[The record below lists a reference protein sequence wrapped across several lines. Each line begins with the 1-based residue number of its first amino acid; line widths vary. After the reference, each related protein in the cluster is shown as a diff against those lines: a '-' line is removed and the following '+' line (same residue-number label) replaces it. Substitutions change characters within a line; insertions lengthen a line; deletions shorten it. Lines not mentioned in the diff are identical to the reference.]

1 MATNTLL
8 YTAEVDFPNAADL
21 DLFVGWY
28 AYRHAPDLFK
38 LGFKSCASY
47 RAVEGGMNIM
57 DIYDMDSSD
66 VFEAAG
72 YRDMS
77 AVKDPYVASIMRNA
91 RREAAT
97 IYTQRLVH
105 PKNADLIPLLDA
117 DWVLMLR
124 FEAAPAADRDI
135 IGWLEDEEGPRQ
147 AALGATCL
155 RYGWRSYNHPVLP
168 THRPRC
174 ILLVEWPTRP
184 ETRLEGLNKRFGD
197 KVGRSEA
204 YVGYRLYPWAD
215 RPINEIDGSPR
226 RL

>member
-21 DLFVGWY
+21 DPFVEWY

-57 DIYDMDSSD
+57 DIYDMDSSA
-66 VFEAAG
+66 VFESTG
-72 YRDMS
+72 YCDMS
-77 AVKDPYVASIMRNA
+77 AVKDPYVKSIMRNA

-97 IYTQRLVH
+97 IYTQRVVH
-105 PKNADLIPLLDA
+105 PKNTVAIPLLDA
-117 DWVLMLR
+117 DWILMLR
-124 FEAAPAADRDI
+124 FEALAAADREI
-135 IGWLEDEEGPRQ
+135 IGWLSDEEGPRQ
-147 AALGATCL
+147 AKLGATCL
-155 RYGWRSYNHPVLP
+155 RYGWRSYDHPVLP

-174 ILLVEWPTRP
+174 ILLAEWPTRP
-184 ETRLEGLNKRFGD
+184 ETRLKELEEKFGD
-197 KVGRSEA
+197 KVSPPEI

-215 RPINEIDGSPR
+215 RPLNERDGSR
-226 RL
+226 RR